1 MNKKETIKIALI
13 GGGGFIGH
21 NLALH
26 LKNEKNCEVY
36 IVDNFQVNNYLSIIA
51 NSDQVSSPH
60 LSKFILEDRLKILQE
75 NQIKIKILDARDY
88 HALTQVIKE
97 IDPDYIVHLA
107 AVSHSN
113 RSNKDPHSTF
123 DHSFRTLENVLD
135 ISKKKIKKI
144 IYLSSSMVY
153 GNFRK
158 NTVDENEVCNPLGI
172 YGTLKYSGELIVKAY
187 NQVFDLPY
195 VIIRPSALYGERCI
209 SRRVSQIF
217 VENALSEKEIVIN
230 GDGQEKLDF
239 TYIKDLIQGITL
251 SIFNEKA
258 NNQIFNLTFGDARS
272 INELLEITKKYFDNL
287 KIKYQ
292 KRDKLMPLRGTLS
305 IEKAKMILGYN
316 PSWNLEKGFN
326 EYIKWYKS
334 LYQKYKMNE

>member
-1 MNKKETIKIALI
+1 MNKDNLIKIALI

-26 LKNEKNCEVY
+26 LKKERNCEVY
-36 IVDNFQVNNYLSIIA
+36 IVDNFQVNNYLSIIS
-51 NSDQVSSPH
+51 NSDQVSSPK

-75 NQIKIKILDARDY
+75 NKIKIKILDARDY
-88 HALTQVIKE
+88 HALTQTIKDINPE
-97 IDPDYIVHLA
+97 YIVHLA

-135 ISKKKIKKI
+135 ISKTKIKKL

-153 GNFRK
+153 GNFK
-158 NTVDENEVCNPLGI
+158 KDIVCENDICDPLGI

-187 NQVFDLPY
+187 QQVFGLPY

-217 VENALSEKEIVIN
+217 VENALSGKEIIIN
-230 GDGQEKLDF
+230 GDGKEKLDF

-251 SIFNEKA
+251 SIFSEKA
-258 NNQIFNLTFGDARS
+258 NNQIFNLTFGNARS
-272 INELLEITKKYFDNL
+272 INELLEITKKHFENL
-287 KIKYQ
+287 EIKYQ

-305 IEKAKMILGYN
+305 IDKAKSILGYN
-316 PSWNLEKGFN
+316 PSWNLEKGFQ
-326 EYIKWYKS
+326 EYIKWYKD
-334 LYQKYKMNE
+334 LYQKYKINE